1 MLEHEKLNYLEF
13 PTRDL
18 AVTKAFFENA
28 FGWIFTDYGEEYTA
42 FDNQGLE
49 GGFFKS
55 EKVSRSEAGATLA
68 IFFSEDL
75 AATQAKVERFGGK
88 INQQIFDYPG
98 GRRFHFIEP
107 GGSEFSVWGLPAK
120 E

>member
-18 AVTKAFFENA
+18 AVTKAFFGNA